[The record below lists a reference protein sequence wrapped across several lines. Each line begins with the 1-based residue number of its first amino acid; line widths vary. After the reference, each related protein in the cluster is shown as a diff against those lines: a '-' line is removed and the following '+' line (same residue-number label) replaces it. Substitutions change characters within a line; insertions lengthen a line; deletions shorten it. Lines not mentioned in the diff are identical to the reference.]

1 MTFKTIL
8 VAVDG
13 STHATKTVEVAA
25 DVAQR
30 YGAKLVILHVVAR
43 IFEGRVR
50 DELENFASMEHMEQT
65 EYEMLQEL
73 GRAIV
78 QSAELSARQ
87 KGITSVEAVIEVGD
101 PASVIV
107 NMARAR
113 SADLI
118 VLGRRG
124 GGTLTRLL
132 IGSVSHKVVQLAD
145 TPCLVVS

>member
-13 STHATKTVEVAA
+13 STHAIKTVEVAA

-50 DELENFASMEHMEQT
+50 SELENFASMEHMEQT
-65 EYEMLQEL
+65 EYEMLKEL

-78 QSAELSARQ
+78 NLQNS
-87 KGITSVEAVIEVGD
+87 
-101 PASVIV
+101 
-107 NMARAR
+107 ARAR
-113 SADLI
+113 
-118 VLGRRG
+118 RE
-124 GGTLTRLL
+124 LL
-132 IGSVSHKVVQLAD
+132 A
-145 TPCLVVS
+145 

>member
-13 STHATKTVEVAA
+13 STHATKTVEAA
-25 DVAQR
+25 ANMAQR
-30 YGAKLVILHVVAR
+30 YDAKLIILHVVAR

-50 DELENFASMEHMEQT
+50 DDLENFASMEHMEQT

-73 GRAIV
+73 GREIV

-87 KGITSVEAVIEVGD
+87 KGIANVEAAVEVGD
-101 PASVIV
+101 TASVII

-124 GGTLTRLL
+124 LGILAGLL
-132 IGSVSHKVVQLAD
+132 LGSISHKVIQLAD
-145 TPCLVVS
+145 VPCLIVS